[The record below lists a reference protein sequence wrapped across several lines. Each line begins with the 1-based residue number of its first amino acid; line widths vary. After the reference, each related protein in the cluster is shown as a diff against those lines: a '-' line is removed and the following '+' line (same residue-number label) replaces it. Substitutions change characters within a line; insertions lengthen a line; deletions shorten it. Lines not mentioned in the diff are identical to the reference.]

1 MQVETRLKIKSNP
14 NLYRYLR
21 ENSYWYKYLNRSP
34 LFIRRLEEEMK
45 EKYRLR
51 SVDKIENIS
60 NTMKMIESFLE
71 VMRQF

>member
-34 LFIRRLEEEMK
+34 LFIKQLEEEMK

-60 NTMKMIESFLE
+60 NIMKMIESFLE
-71 VMRQF
+71 VMR

>member
-1 MQVETRLKIKSNP
+1 MQVETRLKIKSDP

-34 LFIRRLEEEMK
+34 IFLKHLEEEMK

-60 NTMKMIESFLE
+60 NSLNLIKSFLE
-71 VMRQF
+71 VMR

>member
-1 MQVETRLKIKSNP
+1 MQVEVRLKIKSNP

-34 LFIRRLEEEMK
+34 LFLRRLEEEMK
-45 EKYRLR
+45 ENYRLR

-60 NTMKMIESFLE
+60 NSLNLIKSFLE
-71 VMRQF
+71 VMR

>member
-1 MQVETRLKIKSNP
+1 MQVDVRLKIKSNP

-34 LFIRRLEEEMK
+34 LFLRRLEEEMK

-60 NTMKMIESFLE
+60 NSLNLIKSFLE
-71 VMRQF
+71 VMR

>member
-1 MQVETRLKIKSNP
+1 MQVEVRLKIKKDS

-21 ENSYWYKYLNRSP
+21 ENSYWYKYLNRNP
-34 LFIRRLEEEMK
+34 IYIKQLEEEMK

-60 NTMKMIESFLE
+60 NTMKMLQSFLE
-71 VMRQF
+71 IMK

>member
-21 ENSYWYKYLNRSP
+21 DNSYWYKYLNRSP
-34 LFIRRLEEEMK
+34 LFIKQLEEEMK

-60 NTMKMIESFLE
+60 NSLKMIKSFLE
-71 VMRQF
+71 VMR

>member
-34 LFIRRLEEEMK
+34 IYIKQLEEEMK
-45 EKYRLR
+45 
-51 SVDKIENIS
+51 
-60 NTMKMIESFLE
+60 
-71 VMRQF
+71 

>member
-1 MQVETRLKIKSNP
+1 MQVETRLKIKSDP

-34 LFIRRLEEEMK
+34 IFLRRLEEEMK

-51 SVDKIENIS
+51 PSDKIENIS
-60 NTMKMIESFLE
+60 NSLNLIKSFLE
-71 VMRQF
+71 VIS

>member
-34 LFIRRLEEEMK
+34 LSLKEMEEEMK
-45 EKYRLR
+45 EQYRLR
-51 SVDKIENIS
+51 PTDRLENVS
-60 NTMKMIESFLE
+60 NTIKMIESFLE
-71 VMRQF
+71 IMR

>member
-34 LFIRRLEEEMK
+34 IFLRRLEEEMK

-60 NTMKMIESFLE
+60 NTMKMIQSFLE
-71 VMRQF
+71 VMR

>member
-21 ENSYWYKYLNRSP
+21 ENSYWYKYLNRSTIF
-34 LFIRRLEEEMK
+34 LKHLEEEMK

-60 NTMKMIESFLE
+60 NTMKMIQSFLE
-71 VMRQF
+71 VMR

>member
-1 MQVETRLKIKSNP
+1 MQVETLLKVKSNP

-34 LFIRRLEEEMK
+34 LSLKEMEEEMK

-51 SVDKIENIS
+51 PTDRLENVS
-60 NTMKMIESFLE
+60 NTIKMIESFLE
-71 VMRQF
+71 IMR

>member
-1 MQVETRLKIKSNP
+1 MQVETRLKIKNNP

-34 LFIRRLEEEMK
+34 IYLKQLEEEMK
-45 EKYRLR
+45 EKYHLR

-60 NTMKMIESFLE
+60 KTMKMLESFLE
-71 VMRQF
+71 VMK

>member
-1 MQVETRLKIKSNP
+1 MQVEARLNIKSNP

-34 LFIRRLEEEMK
+34 LSLKEMEEEMK

-51 SVDKIENIS
+51 PTDRLENVS
-60 NTMKMIESFLE
+60 NTIKMIESFLE
-71 VMRQF
+71 VMR

>member
-1 MQVETRLKIKSNP
+1 MQVEVRLKIKSNP

-21 ENSYWYKYLNRSP
+21 EDSYWYKYLNRSP
-34 LFIRRLEEEMK
+34 LFLKQLEEEMK

-60 NTMKMIESFLE
+60 NSLNLIKSFLE
-71 VMRQF
+71 IMR

>member
-34 LFIRRLEEEMK
+34 IFLKQLEEEMK

-60 NTMKMIESFLE
+60 NTMKMIQSFLE
-71 VMRQF
+71 VMR

>member
-34 LFIRRLEEEMK
+34 IFLKQLEEEMK
-45 EKYRLR
+45 ERYKLR
-51 SVDKIENIS
+51 PVDKIENIS
-60 NTMKMIESFLE
+60 NSMKLVQSFLDI
-71 VMRQF
+71 MR

>member
-1 MQVETRLKIKSNP
+1 MQVETLLKIKSNP

-34 LFIRRLEEEMK
+34 LSLKKMEEEMK

-51 SVDKIENIS
+51 PTDKLENVS
-60 NTMKMIESFLE
+60 NTIKMIESFLE
-71 VMRQF
+71 VMR

>member
-1 MQVETRLKIKSNP
+1 MQVEARLKIKSNP

-34 LFIRRLEEEMK
+34 LYIKQMEEEMK

-71 VMRQF
+71 VMR

>member
-1 MQVETRLKIKSNP
+1 MQVEVRLKIKKDP

-21 ENSYWYKYLNRSP
+21 ENSYWYKYLNRNP
-34 LFIRRLEEEMK
+34 IYIKQLEEEMK

-60 NTMKMIESFLE
+60 NTMKMLQSFLE
-71 VMRQF
+71 IMK

>member
-34 LFIRRLEEEMK
+34 IFLRRLEEEMK

-51 SVDKIENIS
+51 SVDK
-60 NTMKMIESFLE
+60 
-71 VMRQF
+71 

>member
-34 LFIRRLEEEMK
+34 IFLRRLEEEMK

-51 SVDKIENIS
+51 PSDKIENIS
-60 NTMKMIESFLE
+60 NSLNLIKSFLE
-71 VMRQF
+71 VMK

>member
-1 MQVETRLKIKSNP
+1 MQVETLLKIKSNP

-34 LFIRRLEEEMK
+34 LSLREMEEEMK

-51 SVDKIENIS
+51 PTDRLENVS
-60 NTMKMIESFLE
+60 NTIKMIESFLE
-71 VMRQF
+71 IMR

>member
-1 MQVETRLKIKSNP
+1 MKVETRFKIKSNP

-34 LFIRRLEEEMK
+34 IFLRRLEEEMK

-51 SVDKIENIS
+51 PSDKIENIS
-60 NTMKMIESFLE
+60 NSLNLIKSFLE
-71 VMRQF
+71 VMR

>member
-1 MQVETRLKIKSNP
+1 MQVETRLKIKSDP

-34 LFIRRLEEEMK
+34 IFLRRLEEEMK

-51 SVDKIENIS
+51 PSDKIENIS
-60 NTMKMIESFLE
+60 NSLNLIKSFLE
-71 VMRQF
+71 VMR

>member
-1 MQVETRLKIKSNP
+1 MQVEVRLKIKSNP

-34 LFIRRLEEEMK
+34 LFLRRLEEEMK

-60 NTMKMIESFLE
+60 NSLNLIKSFLE
-71 VMRQF
+71 VMR

>member
-1 MQVETRLKIKSNP
+1 MQVETLLKIKSNP

-34 LFIRRLEEEMK
+34 LSLKEMEEEMK

-51 SVDKIENIS
+51 PTDRLENVS
-60 NTMKMIESFLE
+60 NTIKMIESFLE
-71 VMRQF
+71 IMR

>member
-34 LFIRRLEEEMK
+34 LFIKQLEEEMK

-51 SVDKIENIS
+51 SVDKIENIW

-71 VMRQF
+71 VMR